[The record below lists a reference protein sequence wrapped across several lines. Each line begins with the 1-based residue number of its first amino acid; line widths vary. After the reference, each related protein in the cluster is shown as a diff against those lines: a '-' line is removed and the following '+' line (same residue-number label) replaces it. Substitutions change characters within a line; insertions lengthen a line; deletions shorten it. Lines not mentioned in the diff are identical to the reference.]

1 MKSPMHTESR
11 SLSLPTDVTTLS
23 EAERVFCWRIAVLA
37 KAGYPDED
45 TVALAS
51 STNVDLH
58 EAIELIES
66 GCPVGVA
73 LRILL

>member
-1 MKSPMHTESR
+1 MKSPSHTESR
-11 SLSLPTDVTTLS
+11 SLSLATDVTKLS

-37 KAGYPDED
+37 QAGYPDED

-51 STNVDLH
+51 SAHVDLH
-58 EAIELIES
+58 EATELIES